1 MKDKK
6 CRITIEL
13 QAEEEG
19 VLKFSAR
26 YLCQA
31 VSRVTGM
38 ADVTATVE
46 IPDKFDPTES

>member
-6 CRITIEL
+6 CKIVIEL
-13 QAEEEG
+13 QAEG
-19 VLKFSAR
+19 DGALKFSAR

-31 VSRVTGM
+31 VSRVTEM

-46 IPDKFDPTES
+46 IPDKFDPTKS